1 MYEYFK
7 KGKFQVFEKAI
18 KLKKKQDHKLVLIWK
33 IVHCVRE
40 SLHGM
45 SVLIDI
51 KSQSYKTMVAI
62 IMSQEQVT
70 RFIFVDWYKRLRQ
83 INTDE
88 F

>member
-1 MYEYFK
+1 MRK
-7 KGKFQVFEKAI
+7 KS
-18 KLKKKQDHKLVLIWK
+18 WK
-33 IVHCVRE
+33 IVFCVRE

>member
-1 MYEYFK
+1 MRQK
-7 KGKFQVFEKAI
+7 S
-18 KLKKKQDHKLVLIWK
+18 WK
-33 IVHCVRE
+33 IVHCARE